1 MVSRLDRIKAAQEA
15 SKAKAFSPLDLNEG
29 EVQAI
34 FNRCLKTA
42 ETKEIE
48 YTTLFREDLGYD
60 KTETPV
66 HFDKD
71 IIKQNIQTI
80 KYLYGQLSL
89 IHQGQYFITSEQGKI
104 KYGDTQWT
112 ENNGVL
118 MEFFHLGAGAHIM
131 TPFVAKVQRAGL
143 VNTLV
148 PTLSPKDPAFPAWW
162 EAHRAEWED

>member
-1 MVSRLDRIKAAQEA
+1 MTSRVY
-15 SKAKAFSPLDLNEG
+15 SPE
-29 EVQAI
+29 
-34 FNRCLKTA
+34 
-42 ETKEIE
+42 
-48 YTTLFREDLGYD
+48 
-60 KTETPV
+60 
-66 HFDKD
+66 
-71 IIKQNIQTI
+71 TI

-89 IHQGQYFITSEQGKI
+89 IHKGQYFITSEQGKI

-162 EAHRAEWED
+162 EQHKSEWETA